1 MLIDLVLH
9 MRPGGVKVC
18 SRTSKVRDPV
28 GMAISR
34 QNYRVVYLVISNM
47 VQKTVCFVP
56 VPCILDHNGHIS
68 RKLRKK

>member
-1 MLIDLVLH
+1 M
-9 MRPGGVKVC
+9 C

-47 VQKTVCFVP
+47 VQNPLTVCFVP